1 MRLFLLPANAATGS
15 PGPDDEI
22 VLGAD
27 ETHHLTRVLRA
38 VPGAAVLLA
47 DGHGRFLDGE
57 LVAVRGGRAVVAIRV
72 VRDDPWERD
81 GPRLVLACGLV
92 KGPRFTWAL
101 EKAVEL
107 GAHAIRPLRTGRA
120 VVDPGEGRQG
130 RWEAVVRAAAKQ
142 AGRSLVPEVHAPDTL
157 AGCLAA
163 LPGAR
168 FFYGE
173 EDARRESTDGVSG
186 GRSTLDAAALLRGGV
201 ADRDVLVWVVG
212 PEGGWTAA
220 ERLTLAEA
228 GAAAVRLGPHRLR
241 TETAA
246 AAGLVLLQAV
256 REARGRRAAG
266 ASDRG
271 PS

>member
-1 MRLFLLPANAATGS
+1 MRLFLLPAGAAVTPA
-15 PGPDDEI
+15 PGDEFT
-22 VLGAD
+22 LGAD

-38 VPGAAVLLA
+38 APGAAVLLA
-47 DGHGRFLDGE
+47 DGRGRFLDGE
-57 LVAVRGGRAVVAIRV
+57 LVAVRGGRAVVAVRA

-120 VVDPGEGRQG
+120 VIDPGEGRLG

-142 AGRSLVPEVHAPDTL
+142 AGRSLVPEVHPADTL

-168 FFYGE
+168 LFYGE
-173 EDARRESTDGVSG
+173 EETRRESPGGGPDG
-186 GRSTLDAAALLRGGV
+186 RPTLDAAALLQDG
-201 ADRDVLVWVVG
+201 AAERDVLVWVVG
-212 PEGGWTAA
+212 PEGGWTDA
-220 ERLTLAEA
+220 ERQALVAA

-256 REARGRRAAG
+256 REGRAR
-266 ASDRG
+266 RG
-271 PS
+271 

>member
-1 MRLFLLPANAATGS
+1 LRLFLLPAGATTGPPR
-15 PGPDDEI
+15 PGDEV

-38 VPGAAVLLA
+38 APGAPVLLA

-57 LVAVRGGRAVVAIRV
+57 LVAVRGGRAVVAVRV

-142 AGRSLVPEVHAPDTL
+142 AGRSLVPEVHAADTL
-157 AGCLAA
+157 ASSMGKRRPA
-163 LPGAR
+163 GSRRTAR
-168 FFYGE
+168 SE
-173 EDARRESTDGVSG
+173 PARRSMP
-186 GRSTLDAAALLRGGV
+186 RRCCAAASPIGTSSPGWSVPRGAGPTPNGGPWPRPARRRCASV
-201 ADRDVLVWVVG
+201 RTGCAPRPPRRRDWCCCR
-212 PEGGWTAA
+212 PC
-220 ERLTLAEA
+220 
-228 GAAAVRLGPHRLR
+228 
-241 TETAA
+241 
-246 AAGLVLLQAV
+246 
-256 REARGRRAAG
+256 GRRAAG

-271 PS
+271 PP

>member
-1 MRLFLLPANAATGS
+1 MRLFLLPAEAATAA
-15 PGPDDEI
+15 PGPGDEV
-22 VLGAD
+22 VLEPD

-38 VPGAAVLLA
+38 SPGAPVLLA
-47 DGHGRFLDGE
+47 DGQGRFLDGE
-57 LVAVRGGRAVVAIRV
+57 LIGVRTGRAVVVVRA

-120 VVDPGEGRQG
+120 IVDPGEGRQG

-142 AGRSLVPEVHAPDTL
+142 AGRSLVPTVHAAEPL
-157 AGCLAA
+157 AACLAA

-168 FFYGE
+168 LFYGE
-173 EDARRESTDGVSG
+173 EEARREATAGASAD
-186 GRSTLDAAALLRGGV
+186 RPTLDAAALLRGG
-201 ADRDVLVWVVG
+201 AGARDDLVWVVG
-212 PEGGWTAA
+212 PEGGWTDA
-220 ERLTLAEA
+220 ERRLLADA
-228 GAAAVRLGPHRLR
+228 GATAVRLGPHRLR

-256 REARGRRAAG
+256 REASGR
-266 ASDRG
+266 SD
-271 PS
+271 